1 MKPLK
6 LNKMIKLVLAV
17 HVVVVALASMTAS
30 GFQIYKPTTTCS
42 SININ
47 INSTSQPKQKQTQK
61 HTQTQ
66 DSRCIPTRRRSF
78 QFQSR
83 KQFNNLLKSTFCL
96 SPLALLFTKTAAD
109 PSNAFEGGVG
119 GLGKT
124 KPNTGVQF
132 ANPDLIP
139 DVATKLSTTSI
150 PGDYN
155 AELLAPDGTPVFLS
169 FYAAWPML
177 KSQGIESRDLANA
190 EAAFVQ
196 VAPKPDNYSG
206 TLQKKFFIDTIFG
219 PTGKFG
225 AYGEATDVKVS
236 KVPGGVDSEST
247 STSTSNNSK
256 QRVGDLYVVSFTTL
270 TPAMRESDR
279 KAYVSTKIVGDGVF
293 MLVTGTTM
301 GRFRSK
307 EGLLRRVAESFDCL
321 EAPRSSLRR

>member
-1 MKPLK
+1 
-6 LNKMIKLVLAV
+6 
-17 HVVVVALASMTAS
+17 
-30 GFQIYKPTTTCS
+30 
-42 SININ
+42 
-47 INSTSQPKQKQTQK
+47 
-61 HTQTQ
+61 
-66 DSRCIPTRRRSF
+66 
-78 QFQSR
+78 
-83 KQFNNLLKSTFCL
+83 
-96 SPLALLFTKTAAD
+96 
-109 PSNAFEGGVG
+109 
-119 GLGKT
+119 
-124 KPNTGVQF
+124 
-132 ANPDLIP
+132 
-139 DVATKLSTTSI
+139 
-150 PGDYN
+150 
-155 AELLAPDGTPVFLS
+155 
-169 FYAAWPML
+169 ML